1 MKKIKLFSV
10 LFFMIAVAIYGVFV
24 IKEKANLDTEA
35 PVIQCATETL
45 TASVSVTEEELLQDV
60 TAMDEICGD
69 VSDSLVIE
77 KISEL
82 TEEHSRVITY
92 AAIDEAGNV
101 GRMQRTLIYSDYKE
115 AKFSLSEALRFPMGT
130 TVDLL
135 GRVHA
140 SSVLDGNLD
149 DKIKYTMESSIDIK
163 STGTYTVEY
172 RVADSAGRTIS
183 IPLQVE
189 IYNPVE
195 ERIKLVL
202 TDYLVYLKKNA
213 KFDPEK
219 YFVGSDIE
227 AELSVHS
234 NVNTSKPGL
243 YTVEYQVSSGNS
255 LGKSRLV
262 VVVTES

>member
-24 IKEKANLDTEA
+24 MKEKANQDLEA

-45 TASVSVTEEELLQDV
+45 TASVAITEKELLQDV
-60 TAMDEICGD
+60 IAMDDICGD

-82 TEEHSRVITY
+82 SEEHSRVITY

-101 GRMQRTLIYSDYKE
+101 GRMQRTLIYSDYEE
-115 AKFSLSEALRFPMGT
+115 AKFSLSEALRFPTGT
-130 TVDLL
+130 TANLL

-163 STGTYTVEY
+163 STGTYILEY
-172 RVADSAGRTIS
+172 RVADSAGRTIT
-183 IPLQVE
+183 IPLKVE
-189 IYNPVE
+189 IYSPSE

-202 TDYLVYLKKNA
+202 TDYLVYVEKNA
-213 KFDPEK
+213 EFNPEN

-227 AELSVHS
+227 GELSIQADVD
-234 NVNTSKPGL
+234 TSKPGM
-243 YTVEYQVSSGNS
+243 YEVEYQVTSLNS
-255 LGKSRLV
+255 IGKSRLV
-262 VVVTES
+262 VIVTES